1 MRIFPISFLYIIFGA
16 FILDLIFG
24 DPESMPHPVRW
35 MGRSISV
42 LEPRFR
48 KFNVRLKTSG
58 AILSIFLILMTWC
71 LTLILVLSAQ
81 IIHPV
86 LRTCIEI
93 LIIYYCISVRS
104 LEKSAMEVYRLLNH
118 GELGTAKKKLA
129 FIVGRDVKKLSEQG
143 VAMAAVE
150 TVAENLVD
158 GVISPLFFAAIGG
171 APLAMAYKMVNT
183 LDSMIGYKNEKYR
196 DFGKAAAKIDDA
208 VNFIPARL
216 SIPVI
221 SLAVQILSGRGRG
234 AFKTAIKEGSKH
246 TSPNA
251 GYPEAAFAGG
261 LGIKIGGPNYYGGQ
275 LVPKPYI
282 GERLGKAKIEHIRKA
297 CDIMMLSSL
306 LWITGLWGFWLF
318 L

>member
-1 MRIFPISFLYIIFGA
+1 MRIFPISFLYIIFAA
-16 FILDLIFG
+16 FILDQILG
-24 DPESMPHPVRW
+24 DPESLPHPIRW
-35 MGRSISV
+35 MGRSISA

-48 KFNVRLKTSG
+48 KFNVNLKTSG
-58 AILSIFLILMTWC
+58 AILSIFLILITWC
-71 LTLILVLSAQ
+71 LTSMLVLSAQ
-81 IIHPV
+81 IIHPI
-86 LRTCIEI
+86 LKTFIEI
-93 LIIYYCISVRS
+93 ILIYYCISIRS
-104 LEKSAMEVYRLLNH
+104 LRDSAMEVYKLLNH
-118 GELGTAKKKLA
+118 GELGVAKKKLT
-129 FIVGRDVKKLSEQG
+129 FIVGRDVEKLAEEG
-143 VAMAAVE
+143 VARAAVE

-208 VNFIPARL
+208 ANFIPARL

-221 SLAVQILSGRGRG
+221 SLAVQILSGKGWS

-261 LGIKIGGPNYYGGQ
+261 LGIKLGGPSYYGGQ
-275 LVPKPYI
+275 LVPKPYM
-282 GERLGKAKIEHIRKA
+282 GEMFGKANIEHIRKA
-297 CDIMMLSSL
+297 CDIMMLSSI
-306 LWITGLWGFWLF
+306 LWLTGLCAFWVF
-318 L
+318 I

>member
-1 MRIFPISFLYIIFGA
+1 MRGFPISFLYIIFA
-16 FILDLIFG
+16 ACILDLILG
-24 DPESMPHPVRW
+24 DPESLPHPIRW
-35 MGRSISV
+35 MGRSINA

-48 KFNVRLKTSG
+48 KFNVNLKTSG
-58 AILSIFLILMTWC
+58 AILSILLILITWC
-71 LTLILVLSAQ
+71 LTSILVLSAQ
-81 IIHPV
+81 LIHPI
-86 LRTCIEI
+86 LKTFIEI
-93 LIIYYCISVRS
+93 ILIYYCISIRS
-104 LEKSAMEVYRLLNH
+104 LRDSAMEVYKLLNH
-118 GELGTAKKKLA
+118 GKLGAAKKKLA
-129 FIVGRDVKKLSEQG
+129 FIVGRDVEKLSEEG
-143 VAMAAVE
+143 VVLAAVE

-158 GVISPLFFAAIGG
+158 GVMSPLFFAAIGG

-196 DFGKAAAKIDDA
+196 NFGKAAAKIDDVA
-208 VNFIPARL
+208 NFIPARL

-221 SLAVQILSGRGRG
+221 SLAVQILSGKGWG

-261 LGIKIGGPNYYGGQ
+261 LGIKLGGPNYYGGQ

-282 GERLGKAKIEHIRKA
+282 GERLGNAKIEHIRKA

-306 LWITGLWGFWLF
+306 LWLTGLWGFWLF